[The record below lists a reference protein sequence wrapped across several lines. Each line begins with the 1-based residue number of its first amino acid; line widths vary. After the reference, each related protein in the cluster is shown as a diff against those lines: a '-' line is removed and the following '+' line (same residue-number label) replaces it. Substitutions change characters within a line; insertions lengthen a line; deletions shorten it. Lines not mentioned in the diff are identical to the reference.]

1 MLLPRKN
8 LLDFPFFVPKRRSNL
23 TSFRERRIRPAY
35 KGHFLEPCPFP
46 HPPYRP
52 GPVSES
58 GTQGR
63 HASSTLQYCS
73 STQEP
78 LLYTGGSQSGNL
90 LSSPN
95 FLNLPSYA
103 SSPKNFSFLC
113 FFPRKNSSRFP
124 FLCPQ
129 ATQQP
134 NQFQGAAQLADI

>member
-1 MLLPRKN
+1 MGPASLFQLIESPCLTWEEKQSPLYLECSSFKSSRFPLPC
-8 LLDFPFFVPKRRSNL
+8 PKQRSNL

-78 LLYTGGSQSGNL
+78 LLYTGGSQSRNL
-90 LSSPN
+90 LLYPSS
-95 FLNLPSYA
+95 LV
-103 SSPKNFSFLC
+103 
-113 FFPRKNSSRFP
+113 
-124 FLCPQ
+124 Q
-129 ATQQP
+129 A
-134 NQFQGAAQLADI
+134 